1 MDDLRRE
8 LLVCREL
15 LESAMR
21 RLTEASVDRKYPEL
35 EVPDEK
41 DELPCGAD

>member
-8 LLVCREL
+8 LLICREL

-21 RLTEASVDRKYPEL
+21 RLTEAPAGRKYPEL
-35 EVPDEK
+35 EVTDEK